1 MELTVNQLLD
11 ESSIHPF
18 IHFIWYLMMQCEPHT
33 SHFLM
38 NQCDRDVVGNSLPSW
53 DSFLVTYFCLVL
65 WEFHIMYFIPTYIP
79 VTPYQPS
86 NLVFSLWKKMKN
98 KNKTVYLSS
107 LHKDPL
113 LYQLQ
118 PPLTSATAAASPV
131 LLCVDHSVPPSFLP
145 LHHVFTHR
153 RGTGSWSVSH
163 NILFGPNSFTCRCSL
178 HFVIGLVQGFRL
190 LLHHQYWTLI
200 ETALRYPAVAL
211 NHEILWLWFFRA
223 GSFTCSSSS

>member
-1 MELTVNQLLD
+1 
-11 ESSIHPF
+11 
-18 IHFIWYLMMQCEPHT
+18 MMQCEPHT

-53 DSFLVTYFCLVL
+53 DSFLVSYFCLVL

-86 NLVFSLWKKMKN
+86 ILVFSLRKKMKN

-131 LLCVDHSVPPSFLP
+131 LLCVDHSVPSPF
-145 LHHVFTHR
+145 
-153 RGTGSWSVSH
+153 
-163 NILFGPNSFTCRCSL
+163 
-178 HFVIGLVQGFRL
+178 L
-190 LLHHQYWTLI
+190 LLHLFCLSITCSLI
-200 ETALRYPAVAL
+200 VVAL
-211 NHEILWLWFFRA
+211 EAEVCHII
-223 GSFTCSSSS
+223 